1 MIKNAKSL
9 MDKSRNLAK
18 SCSITTNEVLQNFMF
33 ERILER
39 LSVSKYKNNFIL
51 KGGLLLSSIMG
62 IDTRTTMDMDT
73 CIKGIDLTDEQLYL
87 VLNEILSIDIEDG
100 VIFEIKNSKAIREED
115 TYGGLRY
122 NIVAKFDNI
131 RVDLSIDIATGDL
144 ITPHE
149 IEYDYKMMFEDRNLK
164 IMAYNIESIIAEK
177 YQTVI
182 VRGILNSR
190 MKDYYDLYYLVTY
203 KEFSKQHIKEA
214 IIRTFNKRETEIEK
228 IDNVE
233 KGVEYISKEKAL
245 EDLKAS
251 VLAGKEQYFEFLDE
265 EGGNPLSDGAK
276 VTLTTMENFEETVK
290 KIAAVASEQLKTTMM
305 ISERISLSP
314 RISEFP

>member
-9 MDKSRNLAK
+9 MDKSRNLAA
-18 SCSITTNEVLQNFMF
+18 SCRITVNEVLQNFMF

-39 LSVSKYKNNFIL
+39 LSISKYKNNFIL

-73 CIKGIDLTDEQLYL
+73 CIKGIDLTDEQLYE
-87 VLNEILSIDIEDG
+87 VLNEILNIDIEDG
-100 VIFEIKNSKAIREED
+100 VIFEIKNSRPIREED

-122 NIVAKFDNI
+122 NIVAKFDNV

-149 IEYDYKMMFEDRNLK
+149 IEYDYKMMFEDRKLK

-177 YQTVI
+177 FQTVI
-182 VRGILNSR
+182 ARGILNSR

-214 IIRTFNKRETEIEK
+214 VIRTFCKRETEIEK
-228 IDNVE
+228 IDNTVLE
-233 KGVEYISKEKAL
+233 IKHSDFIKERWINYSKQYTYSLDIEFEDVIS
-245 EDLKAS
+245 
-251 VLAGKEQYFEFLDE
+251 VI
-265 EGGNPLSDGAK
+265 
-276 VTLTTMENFEETVK
+276 ENIREL
-290 KIAAVASEQLKTTMM
+290 I
-305 ISERISLSP
+305 R
-314 RISEFP
+314 